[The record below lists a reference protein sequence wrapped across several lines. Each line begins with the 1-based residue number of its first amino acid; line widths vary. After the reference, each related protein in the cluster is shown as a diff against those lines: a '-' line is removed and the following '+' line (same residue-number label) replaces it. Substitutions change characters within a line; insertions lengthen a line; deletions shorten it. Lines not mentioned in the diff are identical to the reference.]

1 MKKRCPHC
9 GSYDVRKIIYGY
21 PSNEL
26 WEEEL
31 QGKIKLGG
39 CCIHENI
46 PGYFCDECEK
56 EFSFADNALL
66 IPSISKIE
74 IITDHYGSSSDIIK
88 IYKENNLFFIEYDE
102 TFFKYEIELKQWD
115 KIITH
120 LITHYCLLELE
131 DEYYPKDRYVLDGVW
146 STIKIYSDDKEIKRI
161 YCENEFPPMYESMIR
176 YLKNIK
182 LI

>member
-1 MKKRCPHC
+1 MT
-9 GSYDVRKIIYGY
+9 
-21 PSNEL
+21 
-26 WEEEL
+26 EL